1 VQLQAE
7 LSWVI
12 DFGIIDLD
20 FVRLRVSSGPD
31 EEKSDPRGGQ
41 APPATRMVRAQQR
54 LVGQGHGTFLQT
66 LRVRGGHT
74 ALRDV
79 G

>member
-12 DFGIIDLD
+12 DFGIVVLDL
-20 FVRLRVSSGPD
+20 VGLRVSSGPG

-41 APPATRMVRAQQR
+41 APPATRVVRVQQR
-54 LVGQGHGTFLQT
+54 LVGQGDGTSLQT